1 MGNVEFTT
9 MEVRI
14 PVHMGFVRSDCR
26 LDRMVEGMDGWIKKI
41 SEFNQIHQLMPSYE
55 GNEVKQTSRES

>member
-14 PVHMGFVRSDCR
+14 LAHMGFVRSDCR

-41 SEFNQIHQLMPSYE
+41 SEFNQTFSI
-55 GNEVKQTSRES
+55 N